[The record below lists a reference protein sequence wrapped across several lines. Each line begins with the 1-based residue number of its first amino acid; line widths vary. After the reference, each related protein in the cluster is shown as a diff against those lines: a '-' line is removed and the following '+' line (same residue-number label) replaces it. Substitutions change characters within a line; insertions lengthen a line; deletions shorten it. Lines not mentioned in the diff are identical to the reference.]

1 MQNYLFSKNCLYTI
15 TILSILNF
23 ILAVISAVP
32 CLMAGVMSMDSPKA
46 QNSLVSHI
54 VCRIIL
60 SFPVVCLVCAVVPQ
74 FIDKFSI
81 FVAIFPIIEMTLFVS
96 IIYLISFFKGQ
107 E

>member
-1 MQNYLFSKNCLYTI
+1 MTNTI

-23 ILAVISAVP
+23 ILAGISAAP
-32 CLMAGVMSMDSPKA
+32 CLIVGVMSMDSPKA

-54 VCRIIL
+54 VYWIIL
-60 SFPVVCLVCAVVPQ
+60 SFPVVCLVCAIVPQ

-81 FVAIFPIIEMTLFVS
+81 FIAVFPIIEMTLFVS
-96 IIYLISFFKGQ
+96 IIYLISFFIGH

>member
-1 MQNYLFSKNCLYTI
+1 MKNTIIIFSI
-15 TILSILNF
+15 FNF
-23 ILAVISAVP
+23 ILAGISAIP

-54 VCRIIL
+54 VCWTIL
-60 SFPVVCLVCAVVPQ
+60 SFPVVCLVCSIVPQ

-96 IIYLISFFKGQ
+96 IIYPISFFKGQ